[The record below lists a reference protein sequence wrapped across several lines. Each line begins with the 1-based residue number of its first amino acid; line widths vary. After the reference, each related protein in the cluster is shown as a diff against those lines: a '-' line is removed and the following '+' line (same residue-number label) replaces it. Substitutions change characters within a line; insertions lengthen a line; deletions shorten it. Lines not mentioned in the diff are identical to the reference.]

1 MAKDY
6 TEVEI
11 QDMKETFY
19 FFDKEGNGL
28 VPEIKVGTIMRL
40 LGVNLRE
47 NEIQKLMLE
56 VNVTNDR
63 KINFIAFLKM
73 MNMLRMED
81 SGNREI
87 QGKQNSD
94 QYVTS
99 RKIT

>member
-6 TEVEI
+6 TEEEI

-87 QGKQNSD
+87 QGKKNDD
-94 QYVTS
+94 QYVN
-99 RKIT
+99 

>member
-6 TEVEI
+6 TEEEI

-19 FFDKEGNGL
+19 FFDKEGDGL

-47 NEIQKLMLE
+47 NEIQKLISE
-56 VNVTNDR
+56 VNVTNDK

-73 MNMLRMED
+73 MNMLRMEE

-87 QGKQNSD
+87 QGKQNFDHSII
-94 QYVTS
+94 
-99 RKIT
+99 R

>member
-6 TEVEI
+6 TEEEI

-73 MNMLRMED
+73 MNMLRMEE
-81 SGNREI
+81 SGSREI
-87 QGKQNSD
+87 QGKENFEYS
-94 QYVTS
+94 
-99 RKIT
+99 IIF

>member
-6 TEVEI
+6 TEEEI

-73 MNMLRMED
+73 MNMLRMEE
-81 SGNREI
+81 SGSREI
-87 QGKQNSD
+87 QGKENSE
-94 QYVTS
+94 YS
-99 RKIT
+99 IIF

>member
-6 TEVEI
+6 TAEEI
-11 QDMKETFY
+11 KDMKETFY
-19 FFDKEGNGL
+19 FFDKVGKGL
-28 VPEIKVGTIMRL
+28 VPETKVGTIMRL

-73 MNMLRMED
+73 MNMLRMEE
-81 SGNREI
+81 SGTREI
-87 QGKQNSD
+87 QGNQNLNH
-94 QYVTS
+94 YC
-99 RKIT
+99 I

>member
-6 TEVEI
+6 TEEEI

-73 MNMLRMED
+73 MNMLRMEE
-81 SGNREI
+81 SGSREI
-87 QGKQNSD
+87 QGKESSE
-94 QYVTS
+94 YS
-99 RKIT
+99 IIF

>member
-6 TEVEI
+6 TEAEI
-11 QDMKETFY
+11 KDMKETFY
-19 FFDKEGNGL
+19 FFDKEGKGL

-40 LGVNLRE
+40 LGVNLKE

-56 VNVTNDR
+56 VIVTNDR

-73 MNMLRMED
+73 MNMLRMEE

-87 QGKQNSD
+87 QGKLSSD
-94 QYVTS
+94 HYN
-99 RKIT
+99 IC

>member
-6 TEVEI
+6 TEEEI

-19 FFDKEGNGL
+19 FFDKEGDGL

-47 NEIQKLMLE
+47 NEIQKLISE
-56 VNVTNDR
+56 VNVTNDK

-73 MNMLRMED
+73 MNMLRMEE
-81 SGNREI
+81 SGSREI
-87 QGKQNSD
+87 QGKENFEYS
-94 QYVTS
+94 
-99 RKIT
+99 IIF